1 LSMKIRPRSRTRSRT
16 LFYAISCFALVMCAS
31 PGFCQP
37 TSEAAQRAS
46 EAAQP
51 ASEAAQRAV
60 QPSGQSSIP
69 EVSLRDTDG
78 NLVELRSLIRPGKP
92 TIISFWASW
101 CAPCKKELSNY
112 AELYADWQ
120 KEFDVEVLAI
130 SIDDSRNSAKVKSYI
145 NGVKWPFR
153 VLLDPNED
161 MKRALNFQ
169 TVPFSL
175 LIDGGGR
182 IAYRHNSYVEGD
194 EYVMEEKLKKLK
206 AIDQK

>member
-1 LSMKIRPRSRTRSRT
+1 MWINVSKFLFLGMKFRRF
-16 LFYAISCFALVMCAS
+16 LFALGCCALVLS
-31 PGFCQP
+31 SVTGFG
-37 TSEAAQRAS
+37 
-46 EAAQP
+46 
-51 ASEAAQRAV
+51 
-60 QPSGQSSIP
+60 QPSQQASAQSSIP
-69 EVSLRDTDG
+69 EVSLRDSDG
-78 NLVELRSLIRPGKP
+78 NLVALRSLIRPGKP
-92 TIISFWASW
+92 TIISFWATW

-120 KEFDVEVLAI
+120 KAFDVEVLAI

-175 LIDGGGR
+175 LIDGEGR

-194 EYVMEEKLKKLK
+194 EYVMEEKLKKLT
-206 AIDQK
+206 ANDQK

>member
-1 LSMKIRPRSRTRSRT
+1 MKFRRF
-16 LFYAISCFALVMCAS
+16 LFALCCCALVLS
-31 PGFCQP
+31 SVTGFGQP
-37 TSEAAQRAS
+37 S
-46 EAAQP
+46 QP
-51 ASEAAQRAV
+51 ASA
-60 QPSGQSSIP
+60 QSSIP
-69 EVSLRDTDG
+69 EVSLRDSDG
-78 NLVELRSLIRPGKP
+78 NLVALRSLIRPGKP
-92 TIISFWASW
+92 TIISFWATW

-120 KEFDVEVLAI
+120 KAFDVEVLAI

-175 LIDGGGR
+175 LIDGEGR

-194 EYVMEEKLKKLK
+194 EYVMEEKLKQLT
-206 AIDQK
+206 ANDQK

>member
-1 LSMKIRPRSRTRSRT
+1 
-16 LFYAISCFALVMCAS
+16 
-31 PGFCQP
+31 
-37 TSEAAQRAS
+37 
-46 EAAQP
+46 
-51 ASEAAQRAV
+51 
-60 QPSGQSSIP
+60 
-69 EVSLRDTDG
+69 VSLRDTDG

-92 TIISFWASW
+92 TIISFWATW

-175 LIDGGGR
+175 LIDAEGR

-206 AIDQK
+206 AVDQK

>member
-1 LSMKIRPRSRTRSRT
+1 MKNRN
-16 LFYAISCFALVMCAS
+16 LLFALSCCALLLS
-31 PGFCQP
+31 TNPGNCQP
-37 TSEAAQRAS
+37 NS
-46 EAAQP
+46 QP
-51 ASEAAQRAV
+51 AY
-60 QPSGQSSIP
+60 QSSIP

-78 NLVELRSLIRPGKP
+78 NLVALRSLIRPGKP
-92 TIISFWASW
+92 TIISFWATW

-120 KEFDVEVLAI
+120 KQFDVEVLAI

-161 MKRALNFQ
+161 MKRSLNFQ

-175 LIDGGGR
+175 LIDGEGG

-206 AIDQK
+206 AVDQK

>member
-1 LSMKIRPRSRTRSRT
+1 MWISVSKFLFLGMKFRRF
-16 LFYAISCFALVMCAS
+16 LFALGCCALVLS
-31 PGFCQP
+31 SAPAFGQP
-37 TSEAAQRAS
+37 S
-46 EAAQP
+46 
-51 ASEAAQRAV
+51 V
-60 QPSGQSSIP
+60 QPSVQPSQQASVQSSIP
-69 EVSLRDTDG
+69 EVSLRDSDG
-78 NLVELRSLIRPGKP
+78 NLVTLRSLIRPGKP
-92 TIISFWASW
+92 TIISFWATW

-120 KEFDVEVLAI
+120 KAFDVEVLAI

-175 LIDGGGR
+175 LIDGEGR

-194 EYVMEEKLKKLK
+194 EYVMEEKLKKLT
-206 AIDQK
+206 ANDQK